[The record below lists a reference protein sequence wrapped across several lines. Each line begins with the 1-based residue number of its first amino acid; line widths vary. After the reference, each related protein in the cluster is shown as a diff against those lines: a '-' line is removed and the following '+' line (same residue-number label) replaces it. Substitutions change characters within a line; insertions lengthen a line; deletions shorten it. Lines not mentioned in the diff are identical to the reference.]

1 MRFGGCVLAGF
12 RAQFLQTDAQRDGAL
27 AAHRIMS
34 GLEHFPDDA
43 NAIADGA
50 AVSIGSMIPLG
61 KEKFVGQVAH
71 ASIDIHDVESGS
83 ARPSGG
89 IRLPANDVTNV
100 RGIHDA

>member
-1 MRFGGCVLAGF
+1 
-12 RAQFLQTDAQRDGAL
+12 
-27 AAHRIMS
+27 MS

-43 NAIADGA
+43 HAITDGA
-50 AVSIGSMIPLG
+50 AVGIGSMIPLW

-71 ASIDIHDVESGS
+71 AGIHIHDVESGG

-100 RGIHDA
+100 RGIHDARAQVAHETDMGRHPRNARG